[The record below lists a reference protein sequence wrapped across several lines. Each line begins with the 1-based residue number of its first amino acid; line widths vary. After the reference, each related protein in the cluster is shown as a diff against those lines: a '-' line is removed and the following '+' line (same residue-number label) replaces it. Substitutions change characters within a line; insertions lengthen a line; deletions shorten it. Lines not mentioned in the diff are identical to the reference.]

1 MEHMLIIQK
10 CELSVGI
17 LSFSYKYTIGSL
29 ELYMFFFLEEVIYIV
44 ILKTLYLDFFY
55 ALLT

>member
-10 CELSVGI
+10 CELRVGI

-29 ELYMFFFLEEVIYIV
+29 ELYMFFFFRRGNIHCNI
-44 ILKTLYLDFFY
+44 KDTLS
-55 ALLT
+55 